1 MAKKRLELVA
11 VRILLTLALLSLIPA
26 TAAAEDGHAAWLRYA
41 PLEPAARARA
51 AALVPDRI
59 VTRGDSP
66 QILRARD
73 ELIRG
78 IRGMVGREVRPEVLA
93 GGPRT
98 MVIGTS
104 AQLAEVRPFAIA
116 GTLGRDGYA
125 IETVRDGGAVAG
137 TVIAGESDRAVL
149 YGVFAY
155 LRRVALGQLSA
166 DLGER
171 SAPAAPVRWL
181 NHWENVD
188 GTIERGYGGRSIFW
202 EGGRLRDELSLVNDY
217 GRLLASLGINGL
229 SINNVNANPA
239 FLTLEFLPQIAQ
251 VADVLRPWGVQVVLA
266 VDFASP
272 EKVGKLGTY
281 DPLNP
286 RVGEWW
292 QNTIDNIYSRV
303 PDLAGIVLKADSE
316 GRVGPSAYKR
326 THADAANV
334 IARALKPHGGVFC
347 YRGFVYDH
355 RMDWRNLKNDRAR
368 AAYDNF
374 KSLDGQF
381 DDNVIIQI
389 KHGPIDF
396 QVREPTSPLFG
407 ALEKTNEAIE
417 LQITQEYFGQGRHTV
432 FLVPMW
438 KETLDFDMQVKG
450 PGTTVK
456 QIVSGRTW
464 GNPTG
469 GFIGVS
475 NAGRD
480 PNWFGNHMSQAN
492 LYGFGRLAWNPD
504 LTSKEIIDEW
514 TRLTFGSDPK
524 VVETIN
530 GIQLQSWRVFEN
542 YTGPLGLQTLTDIV
556 GNHFGVSVEASE
568 RNGWGQWH
576 RADEKGVG
584 MDRTVTTGTGY
595 IGQYSP
601 AIAKIY
607 ESVETTPDD
616 LILFLHHLPYDHKLR
631 SGKTVIQFIYDSHYE
646 GADAVAG
653 WVRDWKAL
661 GPRVDADRS
670 AAILKQLEYQAGA
683 SIVWRDAVARWFH
696 RTSGI
701 PDAAGRVGNYPD
713 RLEAEKASLEGYV
726 PAAVTPWEAGSG
738 DGAVECKAQKC
749 TATFTHTGAAGRHDV
764 IVQYFDVNSGAARYQ
779 VRVAGAPGGGKP
791 VQAEWTANDR
801 FPTRRLDGGSSTRF
815 ILPNVALKP
824 GDRIVVEGIPDAAET
839 AALDYIEIKK
849 AGG

>member
-1 MAKKRLELVA
+1 MAQKRLELLA
-11 VRILLTLALLSLIPA
+11 VRILVAFLLLALIPSR
-26 TAAAEDGHAAWLRYA
+26 AAAEDGHAAWLRYA
-41 PLEPAARARA
+41 PLEPAARTRA
-51 AALVPDRI
+51 ASLVPDQI

-78 IRGMVGREVRPEVLA
+78 IRGMVGRDVRPAVVL

-98 MVIGTS
+98 MVIGTA
-104 AQLAEVRPFAIA
+104 AQLAQGGSAWASSGP
-116 GTLGRDGYA
+116 LGRDGYA
-125 IETVRDGGAVAG
+125 IETVRDGAGAVGG

-155 LRRVALGQLSA
+155 LRKVALGQLST
-166 DLGER
+166 DLRER
-171 SAPAAPVRWL
+171 SAPSAPVRWL
-181 NHWENVD
+181 NHWDNLD

-202 EGGRLRDELSLVNDY
+202 EGGRVRDDLSLVDDY

-229 SINNVNANPA
+229 AINSVNANPLV
-239 FLTLEFLPQIAQ
+239 LTLEFLPQIKQ

-272 EKVGKLGTY
+272 QKVGKLETY
-281 DPLNP
+281 DPLDS
-286 RVGEWW
+286 RVVDWW
-292 QNTIDNIYSRV
+292 KNTLDTIYSRV

-456 QIVSGRTW
+456 
-464 GNPTG
+464 
-469 GFIGVS
+469 
-475 NAGRD
+475 
-480 PNWFGNHMSQAN
+480 
-492 LYGFGRLAWNPD
+492 
-504 LTSKEIIDEW
+504 
-514 TRLTFGSDPK
+514 
-524 VVETIN
+524 
-530 GIQLQSWRVFEN
+530 
-542 YTGPLGLQTLTDIV
+542 
-556 GNHFGVSVEASE
+556 
-568 RNGWGQWH
+568 
-576 RADEKGVG
+576 
-584 MDRTVTTGTGY
+584 
-595 IGQYSP
+595 
-601 AIAKIY
+601 
-607 ESVETTPDD
+607 
-616 LILFLHHLPYDHKLR
+616 
-631 SGKTVIQFIYDSHYE
+631 
-646 GADAVAG
+646 
-653 WVRDWKAL
+653 
-661 GPRVDADRS
+661 
-670 AAILKQLEYQAGA
+670 
-683 SIVWRDAVARWFH
+683 
-696 RTSGI
+696 
-701 PDAAGRVGNYPD
+701 
-713 RLEAEKASLEGYV
+713 
-726 PAAVTPWEAGSG
+726 
-738 DGAVECKAQKC
+738 
-749 TATFTHTGAAGRHDV
+749 
-764 IVQYFDVNSGAARYQ
+764 
-779 VRVAGAPGGGKP
+779 
-791 VQAEWTANDR
+791 
-801 FPTRRLDGGSSTRF
+801 
-815 ILPNVALKP
+815 
-824 GDRIVVEGIPDAAET
+824 
-839 AALDYIEIKK
+839 
-849 AGG
+849 